1 MPFHSIL
8 CSARAFISAKVCCG
22 NYMSAGRVFWRCRL
36 RNYQVA
42 SAATPLQCRRGAAA
56 VLSSAKQLSTLL
68 LLKANS
74 PSINTAVGC
83 NVKMNR
89 LKAQGAPQCCIR
101 DIGGC
106 CASTQNTLV
115 PIPSISDPCS
125 AVRIAHA
132 LRKLANGYKNHG
144 AMWART
150 AGLLLRFYRIILTGS
165 ISLHRM
171 QRLNNGG
178 AGTLEWLERNPND
191 PVARYFKRFI
201 SRR

>member
-8 CSARAFISAKVCCG
+8 CSARAFISAKVSYG
-22 NYMSAGRVFWRCRL
+22 NYSSAGSVFWRCWL

-42 SAATPLQCRRGAAA
+42 SATTPLRLEFCPHKCVVNTSDSAARVLVTAFTFKKCRRGAAA

-125 AVRIAHA
+125 AVRTAHA

-144 AMWART
+144 ATWART
-150 AGLLLRFYRIILTGS
+150 ASLLL
-165 ISLHRM
+165 
-171 QRLNNGG
+171 
-178 AGTLEWLERNPND
+178 
-191 PVARYFKRFI
+191 
-201 SRR
+201 